1 MSQNVPLALVE
12 GLRRQL
18 PLGVPGAAVARVNPS
33 PPVTLWVELAPGSLA
48 GGWLGH
54 PLAQRVGLMAVA
66 SGDTGQHAEDTGHVS
81 APDND
86 DDDDFWS

>member
-1 MSQNVPLALVE
+1 MPLSF
-12 GLRRQL
+12 GL
-18 PLGVPGAAVARVNPS
+18 PGLAASAA
-33 PPVTLWVELAPGSLA
+33 APGGLA
-48 GGWLGH
+48 GGRLGH

-66 SGDTGQHAEDTGHVS
+66 SGDTGHVEDTGHVS